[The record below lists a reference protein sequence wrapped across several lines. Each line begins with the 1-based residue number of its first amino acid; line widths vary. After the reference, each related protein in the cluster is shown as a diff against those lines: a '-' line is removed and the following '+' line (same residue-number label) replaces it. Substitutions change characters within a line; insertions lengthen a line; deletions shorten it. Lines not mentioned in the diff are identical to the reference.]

1 MRACSSLPALMLL
14 RLHDSDEKM
23 KKARQNRM
31 ALLFLKFW
39 ICWWAP
45 TISMC

>member
-1 MRACSSLPALMLL
+1 LMLL

-31 ALLFLKFW
+31 ALLFLRF
-39 ICWWAP
+39 
-45 TISMC
+45 